1 MDGEKVP
8 QPEPGRQI
16 EEAIELFEGILQ
28 TSPED
33 LVALDALSMA
43 HEQSGNLPQARVTL
57 NRLALAI
64 IHQNA
69 YERAPAVLAR
79 LRPLAED
86 DFEALEALHSLEAL
100 LAIRNDGVAAPGGAA
115 PMPSDVGGRPR
126 SPAAL
131 RREVLHREMDLAWK
145 LHEAGVFR
153 QEDYASVVDDLSRL
167 IADTRQQVV
176 SLQHVLVDRA
186 FPGLSR
192 VRQYMA
198 DNSKH
203 PFIELDN
210 FEPQEIDIDNLTKEV
225 MLQQGALP
233 FDKIGHEL
241 MVALLNPLD
250 ESLPADLRRQAGRPC
265 HFYFVRSEAFDAAL
279 KKLQGEAPAH
289 A

>member
-16 EEAIELFEGILQ
+16 EEAIALFEGILQ

-43 HEQSGNLPQARVTL
+43 HEQSGNLPQARAVL

-64 IHQNA
+64 INQNA
-69 YERAPAVLAR
+69 YDRAPAVLAR

-100 LAIRNDGVAAPGGAA
+100 LAIRSDGVA
-115 PMPSDVGGRPR
+115 
-126 SPAAL
+126 
-131 RREVLHREMDLAWK
+131 
-145 LHEAGVFR
+145 GVVR
-153 QEDYASVVDDLSRL
+153 QEDYASMVDDLSRL

-210 FEPQEIDIDNLTKEV
+210 FEPQEIDIDNLTKEA

-233 FDKIGHEL
+233 FDKIGDEL

-250 ESLPADLRRQAGRPC
+250 ESLPADLRRQAGHPC
-265 HFYFVRSEAFDAAL
+265 HFYFVRAEAFDAAL
-279 KKLQGEAPAH
+279 GKLQGDGR
-289 A
+289 